1 MFCAM
6 LLCCAMLGDE
16 PQTAGVTAG
25 DHTVYESV
33 RKKAGN
39 DAGAQIKLALWC
51 EAHDMTAERVKHL
64 ALAMLL
70 DPSNAL
76 ARGLS
81 GLVAHHGRWGKPDE
95 VGEKIKNDPA
105 HQALIREYLER
116 RARTDHKADAQMKL
130 AAWCAQNGLKVQA
143 QAHYNEVIRIDPSK
157 DVAWK
162 HLGYKK
168 QGERWVK
175 PEVLATEKLEAEHQ
189 KHADFQW
196 KTRLEKLREGLESPH
211 AARREKAQKALA
223 DVTDPRA
230 VPMISRILAGGDE
243 RLQLAA
249 VQVLGQIDGPRASNL
264 LAVLAV
270 SSPLAS
276 VRQEA
281 LADLTRRD
289 PRDVV
294 GRLINLVSRPFKYQ
308 VRQGNGPGST
318 GELFVDGEKFDIRR
332 LYRFATIDY
341 RLVPVS
347 APALTPPSLTD
358 SAMQAV
364 MANDGMIV
372 RTPKG
377 GTVVVAGMAS
387 VVAAERERMMAAYLM
402 ETMKRN
408 QALQA
413 NLENDIRT
421 VEAANTEINQVNDRV
436 LPVLRALTGRDF
448 GADSEPWQKWWT
460 DQLGYV
466 YQSSQPT
473 SKPTY
478 TDTVAMPNVTI
489 DIAVPRVHSACFA
502 AGTLVQTTNGP
513 RAIESVQV
521 GDLVLSENTTS
532 GLLEFQP
539 VVATHLNEPSPTLRI
554 VVDDETIVATGI
566 HRFWKAGKGWTMA
579 RDLKAGDRL
588 RMVGGVIKIK
598 SIEPDAT
605 QPVFNLDV
613 ALNRDFFVGKRGLLV
628 HDFSF
633 VQPVVAA
640 FDREPELLKPAPAA
654 PSSTAR

>member
-1 MFCAM
+1 MICAI
-6 LLCCAMLGDE
+6 LLCCALLGDE
-16 PQTAGVTAG
+16 PNPVGAIAG
-25 DHTVYESV
+25 DRAVYETV

-39 DAGAQIKLALWC
+39 DARDQIKLALWC
-51 EAHDMTAERVKHL
+51 EARGMAAERVKHL

-76 ARGLS
+76 AHGLS
-81 GLVAHHGRWGKPDE
+81 GLVAYHGKWGKPEE
-95 VGEKIKNDPA
+95 VGDKIKNDPA
-105 HQALIREYLER
+105 RQALIREYLER

-130 AAWCAQNGLKVQA
+130 AAWCTQNGLKEQA

-157 DVAWK
+157 DAAWK

-175 PEVLATEKLEAEHQ
+175 PEVLATEKLEAERQ
-189 KHADFQW
+189 KHADFHW
-196 KTRLEKLREGLESPH
+196 KTRIEKVREELESPQ

-230 VPMISRILAGGDE
+230 VPMVSRILAGGDE

-249 VQVLGQIDGPRASNL
+249 VKILGQIDGPRASNL

-270 SSPLAS
+270 SSPLPS
-276 VRQEA
+276 VRQDA
-281 LADLTRRD
+281 LAALTRRD

-294 GRLINLVSRPFKYQ
+294 GRLINLVERPFKYQ
-308 VRQGNGPGST
+308 VRQGSGPGST
-318 GELFVDGEKFDIRR
+318 GELYVDGEKFDIRR

-341 RLVPVS
+341 RLVPV
-347 APALTPPSLTD
+347 AQAILTPPTMTD

-387 VVAAERERMMAAYLM
+387 IVAAERERMMAAYM
-402 ETMKRN
+402 IETMNRN
-408 QALQA
+408 QALQD

-421 VEAANTEINQVNDRV
+421 VEAANTEINQVNNRV
-436 LPVLRALTGRDF
+436 LPVLRTLTGRDF
-448 GADSEPWQKWWT
+448 GADPEPWQKWWT

-478 TDTVAMPNVTI
+478 TDTVAMPNITI
-489 DIAVPRVHSACFA
+489 DVAVPLVHSACFA
-502 AGTLVQTTNGP
+502 AGTLVHTMDGP
-513 RAIESVQV
+513 RAIELVQV

-554 VVDDETIVATGI
+554 VIDDETIVATGI
-566 HRFWKAGKGWTMA
+566 HRFWGAGKGWTMA

-588 RMVGGVIKIK
+588 RLLGGVIKTQ

-605 QPVFNLDV
+605 QPVYNLNV
-613 ALNRDFFVGKRGLLV
+613 ANNRDFFVGKKGLLV

-633 VQPVVAA
+633 VQPVVAV
-640 FDREPELLKPAPAA
+640 FDREAELVTPAPAA
-654 PSSTAR
+654 PPSIAR